1 MSAMK
6 SCVLAFVYA
15 CICVC
20 AHTCVCVYMCTCVD
34 LCGNGEFQ
42 PRRRLCLGL
51 PREVEAIAMLVALR
65 EMGSKRTF
73 LYSSLCDLGQVTS
86 VPRALFLKICFKCI

>member
-1 MSAMK
+1 MSATK
-6 SCVLAFVYA
+6 SVLPLLNPYCVLAFVYA
-15 CICVC
+15 CMCVC
-20 AHTCVCVYMCTCVD
+20 AHMCVCVYID

-51 PREVEAIAMLVALR
+51 PREVEAIAMLVPLR

-73 LYSSLCDLGQVTS
+73 LSSSLCDLGQVTS
-86 VPRALFLKICFKCI
+86 VP